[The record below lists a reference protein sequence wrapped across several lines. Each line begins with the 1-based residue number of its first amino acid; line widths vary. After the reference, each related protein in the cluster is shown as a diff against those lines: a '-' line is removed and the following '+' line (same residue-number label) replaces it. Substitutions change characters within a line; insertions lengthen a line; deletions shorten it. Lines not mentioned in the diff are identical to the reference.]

1 MEKAIHSHHFITLKG
16 LLDKA
21 YRGDVSEELQQVV
34 EYYIKDACEKMKRII
49 DVLFVVLQKNK
60 KEESYDDSK

>member
-1 MEKAIHSHHFITLKG
+1 MEKAIRSHHFITLKG

-21 YRGDVSEELQQVV
+21 YRGNVSEELQQVV

-49 DVLFVVLQKNK
+49 DAL
-60 KEESYDDSK
+60 E